1 MHKFNFTRRYIF
13 ALTIIALLSTLA
25 YFNLDKLITTQYSS
39 GKLINI
45 SGQQRML
52 SQQISLHAI
61 YYKTHILKENIKKME
76 ENHKFLTSMP
86 MSKELEDIYFGN
98 KVSLDKNKKDYIN
111 AISKKVKSDYIQE
124 PIMLDTKVK
133 RYLFHAKNFLETH
146 SGKSLTYL
154 LTHSKPLLK
163 DLDKATLAYV
173 KEAQKNT
180 NMLKRVELWIFILT
194 IITLILEA
202 FFIFRP
208 ANKKII
214 EDTKI
219 ITKEKDYSNTV
230 IESSTN
236 AIITL
241 DKNLVIKKFNKM
253 AEDIFRYKKD
263 EVLNKK
269 ILDKI
274 VPKFKG
280 VRGIE
285 EFLELIKN
293 ENLSYAKEL
302 KGVDKDGKEFPI
314 KASFGVKS
322 QDDDMVIVANI
333 QDITQEKLKD
343 KIVQEQAKFAALGEM
358 IAVIAHQWR
367 QPLAQLNFNNL
378 YIKKLTNSKEIQEE
392 VKNSEE
398 IIAFM
403 SETIS
408 NFEDFYKKSD
418 NKEFNPITSVNQALK
433 IVDSIIKLKEIKV
446 IKNINSSAKIYGN
459 PNALSQVILSILQ
472 NALDIIKLRKISK
485 PFIKIAIE
493 DKNNAI
499 VIKIEDN
506 AGGIKETP
514 IENIFK
520 PFISK
525 KKITSTG
532 IGLYMSKM
540 VIEKKFSGK
549 IEASNTQNGALFTI
563 TLPFKNLSSS

>member
-1 MHKFNFTRRYIF
+1 MRKFNFTKRYIL

-61 YYKTHILKENIKKME
+61 YYKTAALKENIKKME

-86 MSKELEDIYFGN
+86 MNKELKNIYFG
-98 KVSLDKNKKDYIN
+98 KKIILDKNKKDYIN
-111 AISKKVKSDYIQE
+111 EISKRVKSDYIQE
-124 PIMLDTKVK
+124 PIMLDYKVK
-133 RYLFHAKNFLETH
+133 EYLNHAKNFLETR

-173 KEAQKNT
+173 KEAQNNT
-180 NMLKRVELWIFILT
+180 DMLKRVELLIFILT

-202 FFIFRP
+202 LFIFRP
-208 ANKKII
+208 ANRQII

-219 ITKEKDYSNTV
+219 ITNEKDYSNTV
-230 IESSTN
+230 IDSSTN

-241 DKNLVIKKFNKM
+241 NKNLEIKKFNKM
-253 AEDIFRYKKD
+253 AQEIFKYSQD
-263 EVLNKK
+263 EM
-269 ILDKI
+269 LDSKNFSKI
-274 VPKFKG
+274 VPKFKN
-280 VRGIE
+280 INYIDD
-285 EFLELIKN
+285 FLELIKK
-293 ENLSYAKEL
+293 ERLSEPKEL
-302 KGVDKDGKEFPI
+302 EGVDKSGTKFPI
-314 KASFGVKS
+314 KASFGIKKQ
-322 QDDDMVIVANI
+322 QDDTIIVANI
-333 QDITQEKLKD
+333 QNITQEKLKD

-367 QPLAQLNFNNL
+367 QPLAELNFNNL
-378 YIKKLTNSKEIQEE
+378 YIKKLTNSKEIINEL
-392 VKNSEE
+392 KNNEE
-398 IIAFM
+398 IIQFM

-418 NKEFNPITSVNQALK
+418 NQEFNPIISINQALK

-446 IKNINSSAKIYGN
+446 TKVINSTSKIYAN

-472 NALDIIKLRKISK
+472 NALDVIKLRD
-485 PFIKIAIE
+485 IKNPIINITLKE
-493 DKNNAI
+493 TKNSI
-499 VIKIEDN
+499 IIQIQDN
-506 AGGIKETP
+506 AGGIKEEP

-525 KKITSTG
+525 KRVTSTG

-540 VIEKKFSGK
+540 VIEEKFQGR
-549 IEASNTQNGALFTI
+549 IEAKNTQKGALFTI
-563 TLPFKNLSSS
+563 ILPL